1 MQLPFCA
8 RPFISFIL
16 FTVFFYSCEEIKQN
30 TTSLVD
36 WVPQNTAFVLQL
48 NNSNEVEAALKNNAI
63 FKSLMQDSPLL
74 SDKIMGM
81 AATKEGQKMIS
92 ITPFGKDENAISVVY
107 KSEIDSTYLLLPSMD
122 YSGQKIFMTQ
132 TENTTAYTAFIDGFA
147 LHSDSKIILENCIR
161 NYQQK
166 AKGITESA
174 FYSIAKTA
182 DNDAPLSFHF
192 KGSRTN
198 SFRELLGSMSLF
210 PKIGDSW
217 ASVDLQF
224 SPKTVEAD
232 GLLQVIDS
240 VGDPVGLLHSSSP
253 KKTVLMQAIPSTAVS
268 AFLLTIDNVQLL
280 EDKFKKWV
288 LYHNLATL
296 STDLSALSSVDELGL
311 VQLNQEIGL
320 IFHLR
325 DEASAAS
332 NFIPESQ
339 QKKYRGVSYY
349 KTSLPREI
357 NLMVMS
363 LGEQVNAKWVAK
375 MDDFLFFGENE
386 SGIKALIA
394 AYKDQKTLENV
405 SAFKQFAEETLSE
418 KSSLLWIGNT
428 TKLKKEND
436 TREFWK
442 AIDPEKFP
450 YIAFQ
455 GVVENDFMHLHFRL
469 HYNEEELPKASVTN
483 VGIISLEQTV
493 ATTPQWLKNHRTK
506 EKDIAVQDENNT
518 LYLYSNSGTLYWK
531 KQLSSKIQGEIQQ
544 VDLYKNGR
552 LQMAFRT
559 EDRFYVLDRNGN
571 VVPPFD
577 KKVSSEAPVQP
588 LAVFDYDQSRNY
600 RFVLAQGKTI
610 QMLDRKGKRVN
621 GFKYTKSEAPLT
633 AAPKHI
639 RIDQKDYIVVQEE
652 NKLPKILNRTG
663 KPRVQVKG
671 SFQPSGEAV
680 YSYLKTFTTTD
691 ATGNLIQ
698 IDGKG
703 NVVSS
708 PLELKKGHRI
718 TTTTKS
724 LVSLSENNLII
735 KGIPVDLPFGQYS
748 APKIFYLNNT
758 VYVSV
763 TDTEAQKV
771 YLFYSDGQAVPGFPV
786 YGTSAIDLSNADKDK
801 AIEFLVQA
809 EEKDLLIYKIKQ

>member
-1 MQLPFCA
+1 M
-8 RPFISFIL
+8 
-16 FTVFFYSCEEIKQN
+16 
-30 TTSLVD
+30 
-36 WVPQNTAFVLQL
+36 
-48 NNSNEVEAALKNNAI
+48 
-63 FKSLMQDSPLL
+63 
-74 SDKIMGM
+74 
-81 AATKEGQKMIS
+81 
-92 ITPFGKDENAISVVY
+92 
-107 KSEIDSTYLLLPSMD
+107 
-122 YSGQKIFMTQ
+122 
-132 TENTTAYTAFIDGFA
+132 
-147 LHSDSKIILENCIR
+147 
-161 NYQQK
+161 
-166 AKGITESA
+166 
-174 FYSIAKTA
+174 
-182 DNDAPLSFHF
+182 
-192 KGSRTN
+192 
-198 SFRELLGSMSLF
+198 
-210 PKIGDSW
+210 
-217 ASVDLQF
+217 
-224 SPKTVEAD
+224 
-232 GLLQVIDS
+232 
-240 VGDPVGLLHSSSP
+240 
-253 KKTVLMQAIPSTAVS
+253 
-268 AFLLTIDNVQLL
+268 QLL

-296 STDLSALSSVDELGL
+296 STDLSALNGVDELGL

-325 DEASAAS
+325 DEASAEA

-339 QKKYRGVSYY
+339 QKKYREVGYY
-349 KTSLPREI
+349 KTSLPRE
-357 NLMVMS
+357 LTLAVMS

-375 MDDFLFFGENE
+375 MDDFLFFGESE
-386 SGIKALIA
+386 TGIKALIA
-394 AYKDQKTLENV
+394 AYKDQKTLEY
-405 SAFKQFAEETLSE
+405 STAFKQFAEETLSE

-436 TREFWK
+436 TQAFWK
-442 AIDPEKFP
+442 ALDAEKFP
-450 YIAFQ
+450 YAAFQ

-469 HYNEEELPKASVTN
+469 HYSEKELPKASVTN
-483 VGIISLEQTV
+483 VGIISLEQPV
-493 ATTPQWLKNHRTK
+493 ATAPQWLKNHRTK

-531 KQLSSKIQGEIQQ
+531 KELSGKIQGAIQQ

-559 EDRFYVLDRNGN
+559 ENRFYVLDRNGK

-600 RFVLAQGKTI
+600 RFVLAQGKSV
-610 QMLDRKGKRVN
+610 QMLDRKGKRVS
-621 GFKYTKSEAPLT
+621 GFKFTKSDAPLT

-663 KPRVQVKG
+663 KPRVQIKG

-691 ATGNLIQ
+691 AAGNLIQ

-703 NVVSS
+703 NVVTT

-724 LVSLSENNLII
+724 LVSLSENNLTI

-748 APKIFYLNNT
+748 APKIFYLNNI

-771 YLFYSDGQAVPGFPV
+771 YLFYSDGRAVPGFPV

-801 AIEFLVQA
+801 AIEFVVQA
-809 EEKDLLIYKIKQ
+809 EDKDLLIYKIK

>member
-1 MQLPFCA
+1 MQLPSSVH
-8 RPFISFIL
+8 PFFP
-16 FTVFFYSCEEIKQN
+16 FFFFAFMLISCEEAKQN
-30 TTSLVD
+30 TTTLVD

-48 NNSNEVEAALKNNAI
+48 NNSNEVEGALKNNGI
-63 FKSLMQDSPLL
+63 FQSLMKDSPLL
-74 SDKIMGM
+74 SDKILDM
-81 AATKEGQKMIS
+81 AAANEGPKMIS
-92 ITPFGKDENAISVVY
+92 ITPFGKEEKAVSVVY
-107 KSEIDSTYLLLPSMD
+107 KSALDSSYLALPSMD
-122 YSGQKIFMTQ
+122 YSGQKIFIDK
-132 TENTTAYTAFIDGFA
+132 TTYTSFVDGFA

-166 AKGITESA
+166 AKGIAETA
-174 FYSIAKTA
+174 FYTIAKTA
-182 DNDAPLSFHF
+182 DEDAPLSFHF
-192 KGSRTN
+192 KGNSTN
-198 SFRELLGSMSLF
+198 SFKELLGTMPLF

-217 ASVDLQF
+217 ASVDVQF
-224 SPKTVEAD
+224 SPKTIEAD
-232 GLLQVIDS
+232 GLLQVVDS

-253 KKTVLMQAIPSTAVS
+253 KKTVITQAIPSTAAS
-268 AFLLTIDNVQLL
+268 AFVLTIDNVQLL

-296 STDLSALSSVDELGL
+296 STDLSALSGVDEVGL

-325 DEASAAS
+325 DEASAEA

-339 QKKYRGVSYY
+339 QKKYREVGYY
-349 KTSLPREI
+349 KTSLPRE
-357 NLMVMS
+357 LTLAVMS

-375 MDDFLFFGENE
+375 MDDFLFFGESE
-386 SGIKALIA
+386 TGIKALIA
-394 AYKDQKTLENV
+394 AYKDQKTLEY
-405 SAFKQFAEETLSE
+405 STAFKQFAEETLSE

-428 TKLKKEND
+428 AKLKKEND
-436 TREFWK
+436 TQAFWK
-442 AIDPEKFP
+442 ALDTEKFP
-450 YIAFQ
+450 YAAFQ

-469 HYNEEELPKASVTN
+469 HYSEKELPKASVTN
-483 VGIISLEQTV
+483 VGIISLEQPV
-493 ATTPQWLKNHRTK
+493 ATAPQWLKNHRTK

-531 KQLSSKIQGEIQQ
+531 KQLSGKIQGAIQQ

-559 EDRFYVLDRNGN
+559 ENRFYVLDRNGK

-600 RFVLAQGKTI
+600 RFVLAQGKSV
-610 QMLDRKGKRVN
+610 QMLDRKGKRVS
-621 GFKYTKSEAPLT
+621 GFKFTKSDAPLT

-663 KPRVQVKG
+663 KPRVKIKG

-691 ATGNLIQ
+691 AAGNLVQ

-703 NVVSS
+703 NVVTT

-748 APKIFYLNNT
+748 APKIFYLNNI

-771 YLFYSDGQAVPGFPV
+771 YMFYSDGRAVPGFPV

-801 AIEFLVQA
+801 AIEFVVQA
-809 EEKDLLIYKIKQ
+809 EDKDLLIYKIK

>member
-1 MQLPFCA
+1 MQLPSSV
-8 RPFISFIL
+8 RPLIPFFFFTFML
-16 FTVFFYSCEEIKQN
+16 FSCEEAKQN
-30 TTSLVD
+30 TTTLVD

-48 NNSNEVEAALKNNAI
+48 NNSNEVEGALKNNGV
-63 FKSLMQDSPLL
+63 FQSLMKDSPLL
-74 SDKIMGM
+74 SDKIMEM
-81 AATKEGQKMIS
+81 AAANEGPKMIS
-92 ITPFGKDENAISVVY
+92 ITPFGKEEKAVSVVY
-107 KSEIDSTYLLLPSMD
+107 KSALDSSYLVLPSMD
-122 YSGQKIFMTQ
+122 YSGQKIFIDK
-132 TENTTAYTAFIDGFA
+132 TTYTAFVDGFA

-166 AKGITESA
+166 AKGIAETA
-174 FYSIAKTA
+174 FYTIAKTA
-182 DNDAPLSFHF
+182 DKDAPLSFHF
-192 KGSRTN
+192 KGNSTN
-198 SFRELLGSMSLF
+198 SFKELLGTMPLF

-217 ASVDLQF
+217 ASIDVQF
-224 SPKTVEAD
+224 SPKTIEAD
-232 GLLQVIDS
+232 GLLQVVDS

-253 KKTVLMQAIPSTAVS
+253 KKTVITQAIPSTAAS
-268 AFLLTIDNVQLL
+268 AFVLTIDNVQLL

-296 STDLSALSSVDELGL
+296 STDLSALNGVDELGL

-325 DEASAAS
+325 DEASAEA

-339 QKKYRGVSYY
+339 QKKYREVGYY
-349 KTSLPREI
+349 KTSLPRE
-357 NLMVMS
+357 LTLAVMS

-375 MDDFLFFGENE
+375 MDDFLFFGESE
-386 SGIKALIA
+386 TGIKALIA
-394 AYKDQKTLENV
+394 AYKDQKTLEY
-405 SAFKQFAEETLSE
+405 STAFKQFAEETLSE

-428 TKLKKEND
+428 AKLKKEND
-436 TREFWK
+436 TQAFWK
-442 AIDPEKFP
+442 ALDAEKFP
-450 YIAFQ
+450 YAAFQ

-469 HYNEEELPKASVTN
+469 HYSEKELPKASVTN
-483 VGIISLEQTV
+483 VGIISLEQPV
-493 ATTPQWLKNHRTK
+493 ATAPQWLKNHRTK

-531 KQLSSKIQGEIQQ
+531 KQLSGKIQGAIQQ

-559 EDRFYVLDRNGN
+559 EDRFYVLDRNGK

-577 KKVSSEAPVQP
+577 KKVSSDAPVQP

-600 RFVLAQGKTI
+600 RFVLAQGKSV
-610 QMLDRKGKRVN
+610 QMLDRKGKRVS
-621 GFKYTKSEAPLT
+621 GFKFTKSDAPLT

-663 KPRVQVKG
+663 KPRVQIKG

-691 ATGNLIQ
+691 AAGNLIQ

-703 NVVSS
+703 NVVTT

-724 LVSLSENNLII
+724 LVSLSENNLTI

-748 APKIFYLNNT
+748 APKIFYLNNI

-763 TDTEAQKV
+763 TDTESQKV
-771 YLFYSDGQAVPGFPV
+771 YLFYSDGRAVPGFPV

-801 AIEFLVQA
+801 AIEFVVQA
-809 EEKDLLIYKIKQ
+809 EDKDLLIYKIK